1 MRLLIVEDQQ
11 KMANFIQRG
20 LKEEK
25 YAVDVA
31 YDAEKALY
39 CVDINEYDL
48 IILDIMLPGK
58 DGFYVC
64 RELRKRG
71 VATPILMLTAR
82 DSIEDKISGLDLGAD
97 DYLTK
102 PFVFEEFLARVRA
115 LLRRKQDNK
124 VTLLKYDDLEL
135 NQVTHKV
142 TRAGQN
148 ITLSAKEYALLEYF
162 MLHPEQVITR
172 TMISEHVWNESFDSF
187 TNVIDVYVR
196 YLRNKMDRTFRRQLI
211 HTLRGSGYMLGK
223 TPHHEI

>member
-1 MRLLIVEDQQ
+1 MRILIVEDQR

-31 YDAEKALY
+31 HDAEKALY
-39 CVDINEYDL
+39 LAGINEYDL
-48 IILDIMLPGK
+48 IILDVMLPGK

-64 RELRKRG
+64 RELRKKD
-71 VATPILMLTAR
+71 VKTPILMLTSR
-82 DSIEDKISGLDLGAD
+82 DATEDKITGLDLGAD

-115 LLRRKQDNK
+115 LLRRKQDSK
-124 VTLLKYDDLEL
+124 TTILQYDDLEL
-135 NQVTHKV
+135 DQVTHKV
-142 TRAGQN
+142 KRAGEN
-148 ITLSAKEYALLEYF
+148 ISLSTKEYALLEYF
-162 MLHPEQVITR
+162 MLRPEQVITR

-196 YLRNKMDRTFRRQLI
+196 YLRNKMDRPFQQPLI
-211 HTLRGSGYMLGK
+211 HTLRGTGYMLSR
-223 TPHHEI
+223 TPPS

>member
-1 MRLLIVEDQQ
+1 MRILIVEDQR

-25 YAVDVA
+25 YSVDVA

-39 CVDINEYDL
+39 SAGINEYDL
-48 IILDIMLPGK
+48 IILDVMLPGK

-64 RELRKRG
+64 RELRKKDIK
-71 VATPILMLTAR
+71 TPILMLTSR
-82 DSIEDKISGLDLGAD
+82 DATEDKVAGLDLGAD

-124 VTLLKYDDLEL
+124 TTVLKYDDLEL
-135 NQVTHKV
+135 NQLTHKV
-142 TRAGQN
+142 RRAGQDIN
-148 ITLSAKEYALLEYF
+148 LSAKEYALLEYF
-162 MLHPEQVITR
+162 MLRPEQVITR

-196 YLRNKMDRTFRRQLI
+196 YLRNKMDRPFQQPLI
-211 HTLRGSGYMLGK
+211 HTLRGTGYVLSR
-223 TPHHEI
+223 TPPS